1 MLIPFQPNEDGN
13 IYKPTSARYGLLAI
27 LDMIATAAA
36 EARGPKVLESLRR
49 IKHILNTLTIDDPR
63 LPLETDFMP
72 IKPKNICEVDTPAI
86 LVDVDRVVANI
97 EKAQA
102 HADAAG
108 VKLRPHIKTHKL
120 PFFA

>member
-1 MLIPFQPNEDGN
+1 M
-13 IYKPTSARYGLLAI
+13 
-27 LDMIATAAA
+27 
-36 EARGPKVLESLRR
+36 
-49 IKHILNTLTIDDPR
+49 
-63 LPLETDFMP
+63 
-72 IKPKNICEVDTPAI
+72 DTPAI

-97 EKAQA
+97 EKAQT